1 MTSSRI
7 PIETSGIHNMS
18 LHVADPDVSAR
29 FYCELLGAEIV
40 SDTGWTDDADRLA
53 VVGLP
58 TGGTLRTVTVASA
71 GSDTSLS
78 LVGFRKLDESRIAG
92 RFQDVGVVH
101 FAFTVEDVAASA
113 AALAAAGVRQL
124 APPRSV
130 VLSDGSARLP
140 LAFFTDPNGY
150 VVELLQRTPVPL
162 SSKA

>member
-78 LVGFRKLDESRIAG
+78 LGGFCTPAESRGAG
-92 RFQDVGVVH
+92 RFPDVGLGP
-101 FAFTVEDVAASA
+101 FALPVADLRARAGAGGGRRRRRRGSLGRGAPDRVSLEQGNSPAKLRFPAHA
-113 AALAAAGVRQL
+113 A
-124 APPRSV
+124 P
-130 VLSDGSARLP
+130 
-140 LAFFTDPNGY
+140 
-150 VVELLQRTPVPL
+150 
-162 SSKA
+162 